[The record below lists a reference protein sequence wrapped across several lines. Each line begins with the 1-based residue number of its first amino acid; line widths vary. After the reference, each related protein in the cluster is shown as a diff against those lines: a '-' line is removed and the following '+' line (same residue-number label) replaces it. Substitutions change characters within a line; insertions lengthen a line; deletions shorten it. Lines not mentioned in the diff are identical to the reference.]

1 MSFSVRLKRKRQKDS
16 RIFYLRNQSLFIVVG
31 VGVGWGW
38 IEDFFS
44 RGGVVWFS
52 GETEV
57 GGRQQRINGGGGR
70 GKEGGNKNITA
81 PHVKIR

>member
-1 MSFSVRLKRKRQKDS
+1 MGLDRR
-16 RIFYLRNQSLFIVVG
+16 
-31 VGVGWGW
+31 
-38 IEDFFS
+38 FFLS
-44 RGGVVWFS
+44 GGVVWFS

-57 GGRQQRINGGGGR
+57 GGRQQRINGGGGGR